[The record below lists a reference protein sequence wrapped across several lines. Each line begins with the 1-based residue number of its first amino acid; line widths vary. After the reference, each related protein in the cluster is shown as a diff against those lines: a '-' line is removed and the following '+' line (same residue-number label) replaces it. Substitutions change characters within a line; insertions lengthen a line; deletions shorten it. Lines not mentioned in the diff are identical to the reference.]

1 MVFARPYFNT
11 KERLFLR
18 VFTLENI
25 YLGNHKYYIVIPLV
39 MAVIAAFLA
48 FVSPGLTTG
57 LDIVGGSLLTVQTGQ
72 TVDAHALSD
81 FLDQEFSLEEFKVTG
96 TSQGVRIQFK
106 EYSVFVQARQ
116 LVGDAENELIQD
128 PQAAK
133 EKAVQALELLRS
145 KTQIQD
151 FSTLSENQ
159 TVALARES
167 LTNAQNQFNL
177 DLQNA
182 VLTFLNVSQENARFS
197 FRTVGSAL
205 GNAFWQNAV
214 NVVIIGLALVTL
226 VIFLFFRE
234 FYPTLGILL
243 AVVIDIIVALAG
255 MALLAIPLSLTTL
268 PALMMLI
275 GYAVDTE
282 ILLSV
287 RLFKTKSG
295 GSNED
300 RTWDS
305 FKTGMTMTATT
316 LGTLFVMLVF
326 SYYTQIMVIFE
337 ISAVLFFG
345 LVGDVVTS
353 WLLNAPMLLNHAN
366 HKKKVYA

>member
-1 MVFARPYFNT
+1 M
-11 KERLFLR
+11 R

-25 YLGNHKYYIVIPLV
+25 YSGNHKYYIVIPLV
-39 MAVIAAFLA
+39 MALIASFLA

-57 LDIVGGSLLTVQTGQ
+57 LDIVGGSMLTVQTDQ
-72 TVDAHALSD
+72 AVDAHALSD
-81 FLDQEFSLEEFKVTG
+81 SLQAQFALDDLKVTG

-106 EYSVFVQARQ
+106 EDPVFVQARQ
-116 LVGDAENELIQD
+116 LIGDAETELISN
-128 PQAAK
+128 PQLAK
-133 EKAVQALELLRS
+133 EKSVQALELLRP
-145 KTQIQD
+145 KIAIPD
-151 FSTLSENQ
+151 FSIFSENQ
-159 TVALARES
+159 IVALARES

-177 DLQNA
+177 ELQNA
-182 VLTFLNVSQENARFS
+182 VLSFLNVAPENARFS

-214 NVVIIGLALVTL
+214 YVVFIGLVLVTI

-255 MALLAIPLSLTTL
+255 MAVLGIPLSLTTL

-295 GSNED
+295 GSNEE
-300 RTWDS
+300 RTWES
-305 FKTGMTMTATT
+305 FKTGLTMTATT
-316 LGTLFVMLVF
+316 LGTLLVMLVF
-326 SYYTQIMVIFE
+326 SYYTQITVVFE

-345 LVGDVVTS
+345 LLGDVVTS

-366 HKKKVYA
+366 HKQGVRS